1 MAYELLKAGHITAVF
16 IWLGGMMAVAL
27 LLGRGSEV
35 TPPLLTWD
43 RYVTTPAMIVAWAF
57 GMTMAAWAGWFA
69 SGWMMAKIVL
79 VLALSALHGVL
90 SGRLRRAAA
99 KGSAPDGFDNR
110 LALCATIVLLAAIVL
125 LVVTKPF

>member
-1 MAYELLKAGHITAVF
+1 
-16 IWLGGMMAVAL
+16 MAVAL
-27 LLGRGSEV
+27 LLGRGSEA

-43 RYVTTPAMIVAWAF
+43 RYVTTPAMIVAWAL
-57 GMTMAAWAGWFA
+57 GITMATWAGWFA
-69 SGWMMAKIVL
+69 SGWMMAKIVF

-99 KGSAPDGFDNR
+99 KGGVPAGFDGR
-110 LALCATIVLLAAIVL
+110 LVLCVMIVLLAAIVL